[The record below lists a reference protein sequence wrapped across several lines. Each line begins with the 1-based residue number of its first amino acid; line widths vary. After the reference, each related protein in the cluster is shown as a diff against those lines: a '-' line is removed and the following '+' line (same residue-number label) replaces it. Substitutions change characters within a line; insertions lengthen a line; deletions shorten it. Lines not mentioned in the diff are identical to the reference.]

1 MRKGIRRCV
10 SVVAL
15 AGALVGGVYRDARAA
30 TPWEEKSGLARAG
43 YTAAAV
49 LANILPGVSALVAPA
64 CLPGYLVCKATF
76 AIGSVF
82 AAGEQLF
89 MSGGADPEQTRAILY
104 RGWEG
109 DWYVTGRDV
118 AGDTQAD
125 PFPKPPP
132 PTSGT
137 EKPSE
142 DGGFVPPPI

>member
-1 MRKGIRRCV
+1 MRKAIRRCV
-10 SVVAL
+10 SVVLMAVF
-15 AGALVGGVYRDARAA
+15 LVGATTHQAKAA

-49 LANILPGVSALVAPA
+49 LVNILPGVSALVAPM
-64 CLPGYLVCKATF
+64 CLPGYILCKATF

-89 MSGGADPEQTRAILY
+89 MSGGGDTEQTRAILY

-118 AGDTQAD
+118 AGDSQPD

-132 PTSGT
+132 PTSRPDA
-137 EKPSE
+137 PSD

>member
-1 MRKGIRRCV
+1 MSTEFRR
-10 SVVAL
+10 SAVAAIL
-15 AGALVGGVYRDARAA
+15 ATSLFAAAGNAAGAS
-30 TPWEEKSGLARAG
+30 TPWEERSGLSRAA

-49 LANILPGVSALVAPA
+49 AVNVIPGVSALVAPV
-64 CLPGYLVCKATF
+64 CLPGYILCKVTF

-89 MSGGADPEQTRAILY
+89 FSGGGDTEQTRAILY

-118 AGDTQAD
+118 AGDTQPD

-132 PTSGT
+132 PTGSET
-137 EKPSE
+137 PSSE
-142 DGGFVPPPI
+142 GGFVPPPI

>member
-1 MRKGIRRCV
+1 
-10 SVVAL
+10 VVLL
-15 AGALVGGVYRDARAA
+15 AAPFLGALPPEANAG
-30 TPWEEKSGLARAG
+30 TPWDEKSGLARAG

-49 LANILPGVSALVAPA
+49 LVNILPGVSALVAPV

-89 MSGGADPEQTRAILY
+89 MSGGADTDQTRAILY

-109 DWYVTGRDV
+109 DWYVTGRDI
-118 AGDTQAD
+118 AGETHPD

-132 PTSGT
+132 PASGT